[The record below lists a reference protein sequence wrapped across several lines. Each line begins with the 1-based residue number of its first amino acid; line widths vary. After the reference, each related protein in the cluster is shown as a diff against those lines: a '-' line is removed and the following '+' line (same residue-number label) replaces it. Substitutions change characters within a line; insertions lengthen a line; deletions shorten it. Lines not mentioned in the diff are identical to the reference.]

1 MEGVVIAVRV
11 PAHGDHAWNIEPQDI
26 APTISFLERRYPGA
40 VIQTETV
47 APDPTAGAIGDTVE
61 RHPARSG
68 VQRPTRPTAAASGA
82 QSPDPNTTQENR

>member
-1 MEGVVIAVRV
+1 MIAVRV
-11 PAHGDHAWNIEPQDI
+11 PAHGDHIWAVGDQAVDSAI
-26 APTISFLERRYPGA
+26 AYLRRRYPGA

-47 APDPTAGAIGDTVE
+47 APDPTAGAIGDAVE

-82 QSPDPNTTQENR
+82 QSPDPKGDE